1 MAKLLMVKKAE
12 WPRLGYFFC
21 LFLVISAGLA
31 IGRGTADALFLKRF
45 GIQYLPYMY
54 LGLGVLMCFVS
65 TIYAAYADR
74 LAPERT
80 FYILLSALA
89 VMLVGNWYL
98 MIEHVDSVAYP
109 LYYLMFE
116 ISSELL
122 VMHASLYFSA
132 NFDNEQSKRLLP
144 MTMAGLQLGEVAG
157 GLILTM
163 TSLIGVQGL
172 VLVWSGLAAT
182 AVIIVVLRHHF
193 VGVSPF
199 FAPGRRGGGMRRTI
213 EQVTQGLKFARRSK
227 LLMYSSLAVFCMV
240 VALNC
245 LGYAAFAVYNANFK
259 SEAELAVLFGVLT
272 IVSSSVTV
280 LVQVFFS
287 SKLIN
292 LFGVRAINLIF
303 PSTTLMCFA
312 GMIGFFNVPAAL
324 TATLNRR
331 VLLPSM
337 RNPSRSLLFDALP
350 DYMQGRARALSLML
364 VLPAGYIFVGLVL
377 QTLKKWHAPYSY
389 LTAGVIAGA
398 LYMYF
403 SVKTNRAYVEALLST
418 LKERLFLPSEG
429 LGRIGTAGDPE
440 LFARLV
446 DGVKHQD
453 EQICL
458 TYARMLSNAYP
469 EKAPEII
476 FARMQHAS
484 APICDQLVRL
494 IGPQLP
500 EDLLHRLESER
511 ERGDAHERATV
522 LATRF
527 EAKDPRMLAQ
537 VEPCFDSPNPR
548 LVACGIL
555 GVLSYGLE
563 ERREMAIER
572 WRTLLT
578 DAHKSSIFA
587 GLYLGQK
594 IAMPESF
601 VPLLCGLLEHADDG
615 VKRAALAALCHGE
628 MPADARLTA
637 LLESLANSPD
647 QQMRVACIECCRLLP
662 AVDRERLAFVAL
674 TDRHPNVVAAALGL
688 LEGCIED
695 LPARLFEWLTADCAP
710 PRQQQQVLAYLSRQG
725 VPRQP
730 FEDFAGRKLK
740 DAAAMM
746 QALRALET
754 DTARSDAGWTLIK
767 IVLAERFTQTLE
779 VALLA
784 MENLGDSH
792 SIRIVYIALKSKDR
806 RQVARAREALTNIAN
821 SALGSQLSQLLLV
834 ASDRSAV
841 IDTVP
846 GEVSFKTAAVALD
859 WCRNHVDCWLKECAM
874 HALGAGHT
882 LDVPAAA
889 PAKG

>member
-1 MAKLLMVKKAE
+1 MAQVLQVKKAE
-12 WPRLGYFFC
+12 WPRLSYFFC
-21 LFLVISAGLA
+21 LFFVISAGLA

-45 GIQYLPYMY
+45 GIQYLPIMY
-54 LGLGVLMCFVS
+54 LGLGVLMAIVS
-65 TIYAAYADR
+65 TAYAAYADR

-80 FYILLSALA
+80 FYMLLAGLA

-98 MIEHVDSVAYP
+98 MLIDANSVAYP
-109 LYYLMFE
+109 LYYLLFE

-122 VMHASLYFSA
+122 IMHASLYFSA

-182 AVIIVVLRHHF
+182 AVVIVVTRHRS

-199 FAPGRRGGGMRRTI
+199 FHPGRRGGGLQRTI
-213 EQVTQGLKFARRSK
+213 EQVTQGLKFARRSQ

-272 IVSSSVTV
+272 IVSSAVTV
-280 LVQVFFS
+280 LVQIFFS
-287 SKLIN
+287 SKVIN
-292 LFGVRAINLIF
+292 LFGVRAINLVF

-312 GMIGFFNVPAAL
+312 GMVTFFNVPSAL
-324 TATLNRR
+324 VSTLNRR

-337 RNPSRSLLFDALP
+337 RNPSRSLLFEALP

-377 QTLKKWHAPYSY
+377 QTLKKFHAPTSY
-389 LTAGVIAGA
+389 LIAGVIAGA
-398 LYMYF
+398 LYLYF
-403 SVKTNRAYVEALLST
+403 SIKTNRAYVEALLST

-429 LGRIGTAGDPE
+429 LGSMNNAADPE

-446 DGVKHQD
+446 EGVKHTD

-458 TYARMLSNAYP
+458 TYARMLANAAP
-469 EKAPEII
+469 DKAPEIV

-484 APICDQLVRL
+484 APLCDQLVRL

-500 EDLLHRLESER
+500 EDLLYRLESER
-511 ERGDAHERATV
+511 ALGDAHERATV

-527 EAKDPRMLAQ
+527 EARDPRMQTQ
-537 VEPCFDSPNPR
+537 VEPCLKSDNPR

-555 GVLSYGLE
+555 GVFSYGLE
-563 ERREMAIER
+563 HLRAQAIEH
-572 WRTLLT
+572 WQALLA
-578 DAHKSSIFA
+578 DSRASYIVAALH
-587 GLYLGQK
+587 LGQK
-594 IAMPESF
+594 VPMPQEF
-601 VPLLCGLLEHADDG
+601 LPQLCALLEHADAG
-615 VKRAALAALCHGE
+615 VKKATLAALRYGAL
-628 MPADARLTA
+628 PADARLVA
-637 LLESLANSPD
+637 LLEALEKSPD
-647 QQMRVACIECCRLLP
+647 QQIRVACVECYRLLP
-662 AVDRERLAFVAL
+662 AGERERLSLAAL
-674 TDRHPNVVAAALGL
+674 MDRHPSVVDAALSV
-688 LEGCIED
+688 LEECVQD
-695 LPARLFEWLTADCAP
+695 LPGQLFAWLNDACAP
-710 PRQQQQVLAYLSRQG
+710 PRQQQPVLAYLSRQALQ
-725 VPRQP
+725 RAP
-730 FEDFAGRKLK
+730 FEALAGRKLQ
-740 DAAAMM
+740 DAAALLA
-746 QALRALET
+746 ALRVVDNDA
-754 DTARSDAGWTLIK
+754 ARNDAASTLVK
-767 IVLAERFTQTLE
+767 MLLAERFTQTLE

-784 MENLGDSH
+784 MENLGDSQ
-792 SIRIVYIALKSKDR
+792 SMRIVYTALKSKDK

-821 SALGSQLSQLLLV
+821 SRLGAQLSQLLV
-834 ASDRSAV
+834 AAGDRAAV
-841 IDTVP
+841 VDTVP
-846 GEVSFKTAAVALD
+846 DVVGFATAADALAWCGGHLDD
-859 WCRNHVDCWLKECAM
+859 WLRECAR
-874 HALGAGHT
+874 HALT
-882 LDVPAAA
+882 AA

>member
-12 WPRLGYFFC
+12 WPRLAYFFC

-45 GIQYLPYMY
+45 GIQYLPFMY
-54 LGLGVLMCFVS
+54 LGLGVLMAIVS
-65 TIYAAYADR
+65 TVYAAYADR

-98 MIEHVDSVAYP
+98 MTANVDTVAYP

-163 TSLIGVQGL
+163 STLIGVQGL
-172 VLVWSGLAAT
+172 VLVWSGLAAI
-182 AVIIVVLRHHF
+182 AVVIVVTRHRS

-199 FAPGRRGGGMRRTI
+199 FAPGRRGGGLGRTI

-227 LLMYSSLAVFCMV
+227 LLLYSSLAVFFMV

-259 SEAELAVLFGVLT
+259 TEAELSVLFGLLT
-272 IVSSSVTV
+272 IVSSAVTV
-280 LVQVFFS
+280 LVQVFFT
-287 SKLIN
+287 SKVIN
-292 LFGVRAINLIF
+292 LYGVRAINLVF

-312 GMIGFFNVPAAL
+312 GMIAFFNVPTAL
-324 TATLNRR
+324 TSTVNRR
-331 VLLPSM
+331 VLLPAM

-364 VLPAGYIFVGLVL
+364 VLPLGYIFVGLVL

-389 LTAGVIAGA
+389 LTAGVIACG
-398 LYMYF
+398 LYLFF

-418 LKERLFLPSEG
+418 LKERLFLPTEG
-429 LGRIGTAGDPE
+429 LGKTDTAADPE

-458 TYARMLSNAYP
+458 TYARMLANTFP
-469 EKAPEII
+469 DRAPDII
-476 FARMQHAS
+476 FERMQHAS
-484 APICDQLVRL
+484 APVCDQLVRL
-494 IGPQLP
+494 IGPQLS
-500 EDLLHRLESER
+500 EDLLHRLETER
-511 ERGDAHERATV
+511 ELGDAHERATV
-522 LATRF
+522 LTTRF
-527 EAKDPRMLAQ
+527 EAKDPHMQSQIGPCLAS
-537 VEPCFDSPNPR
+537 DNPR
-548 LVACGIL
+548 LVACGVL
-555 GVLSYGLE
+555 GVMSYGLNDQ
-563 ERREMAIER
+563 RESAIRR
-572 WRTLLT
+572 WRTLLEDGNT
-578 DAHKSSIFA
+578 SSIYA
-587 GLYLGQK
+587 ALQLGRK
-594 IAMPESF
+594 LPMPESF
-601 VPLLCGLLEHADDG
+601 LPVLCGLLEHPED
-615 VKRAALAALCHGE
+615 KLKKSALFALRHGE
-628 MPADARLTA
+628 LRADARLTA
-637 LLESLANSPD
+637 LLAALAQSPD
-647 QQMRVACIECCRLLP
+647 QQMRVAAVECYRLLP
-662 AVDRERLAFVAL
+662 AADRERLAFVAL
-674 TDRHPNVVAAALGL
+674 TDRHPNVVTAALDVL
-688 LEGCIED
+688 KECVED
-695 LPARLFEWLTADCAP
+695 LPKRLFAWLNDGSAP
-710 PRQQQQVLAYLSRQG
+710 PLQQQQVLAYLSRQG
-725 VPRQP
+725 VQRQP
-730 FEDFAGRKLK
+730 FEDFAARRLQ
-740 DAAAMM
+740 DAAAMA
-746 QALRALET
+746 QALRTLDCEA
-754 DTARSDAGWTLIK
+754 ARSDAGWTLTC

-792 SIRIVYIALKSKDR
+792 SIRIVYVALKSKDK

-821 SALGSQLSQLLLV
+821 TTLGAQLSQLLMV

-841 IDTVP
+841 VDTVP
-846 GEVSFKTAAVALD
+846 GMASFKSAADALA
-859 WCRNHVDCWLKECAM
+859 WCGNHVDSWLRACAQ
-874 HALGAGHT
+874 HALAAG
-882 LDVPAAA
+882 

>member
-1 MAKLLMVKKAE
+1 MAQVLQVKRTE

-21 LFLVISAGLA
+21 LFFVISAGLA

-45 GIQYLPYMY
+45 GIQYLPFMY

-80 FYILLSALA
+80 FYILLCALA

-98 MIEHVDSVAYP
+98 MLAKVDTVAYP

-163 TSLIGVQGL
+163 STLIGVQGL

-182 AVIIVVLRHHF
+182 AVVIVLARHHA

-199 FAPGRRGGGMRRTI
+199 FAPGRRGGGLTRTI
-213 EQVTQGLKFARRSK
+213 EQVTQGLKFARRSN
-227 LLMYSSLAVFCMV
+227 LLLYSSLAVFCMV

-245 LGYAAFAVYNANFK
+245 LGYAAFAVYNANFR
-259 SEAELAVLFGVLT
+259 SEAELSVLFGLLT
-272 IVSSSVTV
+272 IVSSAVTV
-280 LVQVFFS
+280 LVQIFFS
-287 SKLIN
+287 SKVIN
-292 LFGVRAINLIF
+292 LFGVRAINLVF

-312 GMIGFFNVPAAL
+312 GMIAFFNVPSAL
-324 TATLNRR
+324 VSTMNRR

-377 QTLKKWHAPYSY
+377 QALKKWHAPYSY
-389 LTAGVIAGA
+389 LTAGVVAGA
-398 LYMYF
+398 LYLFF
-403 SVKTNRAYVEALLST
+403 SIKTNRAYVEALLST

-429 LGRIGTAGDPE
+429 LGSRKNAADPE
-440 LFARLV
+440 LFAHLV
-446 DGVKHQD
+446 DGVTHQD

-458 TYARMLSNAYP
+458 TYARMLAHAFP
-469 EKAPEII
+469 KKAPEFILE
-476 FARMQHAS
+476 RMQHAS
-484 APICDQLVRL
+484 APVCDQLVRL

-500 EDLLHRLESER
+500 EELLHRLETTR
-511 ERGDAHERATV
+511 ELGDAHERATV
-522 LATRF
+522 LTTRF
-527 EAKDPRMLAQ
+527 EAKDPRMQAQ
-537 VEPCFDSPNPR
+537 VDPCFDSDNPR

-563 ERREMAIER
+563 DRRDMALKR
-572 WRTLLT
+572 WQALLADTRT
-578 DAHKSSIFA
+578 SSIFA
-587 GLYLGQK
+587 ALYLGQK
-594 IAMPESF
+594 LPMPASF
-601 VPLLCGLLEHADDG
+601 LPQLCGLLEHADDG
-615 VKRAALAALCHGE
+615 IKKAALAALRHGALQ
-628 MPADARLTA
+628 ADARLTA
-637 LLESLANSPD
+637 LLEALARSPD
-647 QQMRVACIECCRLLP
+647 HQMRVASIECYRLLP
-662 AVDRERLAFVAL
+662 LADRERLAFAAL
-674 TDRHPNVVAAALGL
+674 TDRHPNVVDATLGV
-688 LEGCIED
+688 LEECIKD
-695 LPARLFEWLTADCAP
+695 LSGRLFAWLNEDCAP
-710 PRQQQQVLAYLSRQG
+710 PRQQQQVLGYLSRQG

-730 FEDFAGRKLK
+730 FEDFAARKLN
-740 DAAAMM
+740 DAAAMA
-746 QALRALET
+746 QASRILET
-754 DTARSDAGWTLIK
+754 EAGRSDAGWTLMK

-792 SIRIVYIALKSKDR
+792 SIRIVYVALKSKDK

-821 SALGSQLSQLLLV
+821 SALGAQLGQLLIV
-834 ASDRSAV
+834 ASDNTAV
-841 IDTVP
+841 VDTVP
-846 GEVSFKTAAVALD
+846 GAVSFKRAADALE
-859 WCRNHVDCWLKECAM
+859 WCGNHVDCWLNECAK
-874 HALGAGHT
+874 HAL
-882 LDVPAAA
+882 AAA
-889 PAKG
+889 PAKR

>member
-12 WPRLGYFFC
+12 WPRLGYFFF

-54 LGLGVLMCFVS
+54 LGLGVLMCIVS
-65 TIYAAYADR
+65 TVYAAYADR

-80 FYILLSALA
+80 FYMLLGALA
-89 VMLVGNWYL
+89 VILVGNWYL
-98 MIEHVDSVAYP
+98 MLANFDTVAYP

-144 MTMAGLQLGEVAG
+144 MTMAGLQLGEVVG

-182 AVIIVVLRHHF
+182 AVIIVVTRHRS

-199 FAPGRRGGGMRRTI
+199 FAPGRRGGGLKRTI

-227 LLMYSSLAVFCMV
+227 LLLYSSLAVFCMV

-245 LGYAAFAVYNANFK
+245 IGYAAFAVYNANFK
-259 SEAELAVLFGVLT
+259 SEAELSVLFGVLT

-280 LVQVFFS
+280 MVQVFFS
-287 SKLIN
+287 SKVIN
-292 LFGVRAINLIF
+292 VFGVRAINLVF

-312 GMIGFFNVPAAL
+312 GMIAFYNVPAAL
-324 TATLNRR
+324 VATLNRR
-331 VLLPSM
+331 ILLPSV

-364 VLPAGYIFVGLVL
+364 VLPAGYIFVGLAL
-377 QTLKKWHAPYSY
+377 QALKKWHAPYSY
-389 LTAGVIAGA
+389 LTAGVVAGA

-429 LGRIGTAGDPE
+429 LGRTDTAADPE
-440 LFARLV
+440 LFDRLV
-446 DGVKHQD
+446 DGVKHED

-458 TYARMLSNAYP
+458 TYARMLANTFP
-469 EKAPEII
+469 DKAPEII
-476 FARMQHAS
+476 FERMQHAS
-484 APICDQLVRL
+484 APVCDQLVRL

-500 EDLLHRLESER
+500 EELLHRLEAAR
-511 ERGDAHERATV
+511 ELGDAHERATV
-522 LATRF
+522 LSTRF
-527 EAKDPRMLAQ
+527 EAKDPRMQAQ
-537 VEPCFDSPNPR
+537 VESSLASDNPR
-548 LVACGIL
+548 LIACGVL
-555 GVLSYGLE
+555 GVMCYGIE
-563 ERREMAIER
+563 ERREAAITR
-572 WRTLLT
+572 WRELLADT
-578 DAHKSSIFA
+578 SNSSIFA
-587 GLYLGQK
+587 ALYLGQK
-594 IAMPESF
+594 LAMPAPF
-601 VPLLCGLLEHADDG
+601 LPQLCNLLEHDNDD
-615 VKRAALAALCHGE
+615 VKKATLAALRHGGFQ
-628 MPADARLTA
+628 ADTRLTA
-637 LLESLANSPD
+637 LLEQLALSRD
-647 QQMRVACIECCRLLP
+647 QLMRVACVECYRLLP
-662 AVDRERLAFVAL
+662 AADRERLAIAAL
-674 TDRHPNVVAAALGL
+674 TDRHPSVVGAALGV
-688 LEGCIED
+688 LEECIDD
-695 LPARLFEWLTADCAP
+695 LPARLFTWLKDGGAP
-710 PRQQQQVLAYLSRQG
+710 PRQQQQVLGHLSRQG
-725 VPRQP
+725 VQRQP
-730 FEDFAGRKLK
+730 FEEFAGRRLQ

-746 QALRALET
+746 QALRSLE
-754 DTARSDAGWTLIK
+754 ADAGVRDDAGRTLMK

-792 SIRIVYIALKSKDR
+792 SIRIVNVALKSKDK

-821 SALGSQLSQLLLV
+821 SALGAQLSQLLLV
-834 ASDRSAV
+834 ASDRAV
-841 IDTVP
+841 VVDTVP
-846 GEVSFKTAAVALD
+846 GSASFKNAADALQ
-859 WCRNHVDCWLKECAM
+859 WCANHVDSWLRDCAQ
-874 HALGAGHT
+874 HALATGQARG
-882 LDVPAAA
+882 
-889 PAKG
+889 

>member
-54 LGLGVLMCFVS
+54 LGLGVLMATVS
-65 TIYAAYADR
+65 TVYAAYADR

-80 FYILLSALA
+80 FKILLGALA

-98 MIEHVDSVAYP
+98 MLSNVDTVAYP
-109 LYYLMFE
+109 LYYLLFE

-163 TSLIGVQGL
+163 TSFIGVQGL
-172 VLVWSGLAAT
+172 VLVWSGLAAI
-182 AVIIVVLRHHF
+182 AVIIVVTRHRS

-199 FAPGRRGGGMRRTI
+199 FAPGRRGGGLKRTI

-227 LLMYSSLAVFCMV
+227 LLLYSSLAVFFMV

-272 IVSSSVTV
+272 IVSSAVTV
-280 LVQVFFS
+280 LVQIFFS
-287 SKLIN
+287 SKVIN
-292 LFGVRAINLIF
+292 LFGVRAINLVF
-303 PSTTLMCFA
+303 PSTTLMCFGA
-312 GMIGFFNVPAAL
+312 MIAFFNVPSAL
-324 TATLNRR
+324 VSTMNRR

-364 VLPAGYIFVGLVL
+364 VLPCGYIFVGLVL
-377 QTLKKWHAPYSY
+377 QMLKKWHAPYSY

-398 LYMYF
+398 LYLYF

-429 LGRIGTAGDPE
+429 LGTIGTTADPE

-458 TYARMLSNAYP
+458 TYARMLANTFP
-469 EKAPEII
+469 EKAPDII
-476 FARMQHAS
+476 FERMQHAS
-484 APICDQLVRL
+484 APVCDQLVRL
-494 IGPQLP
+494 IGPKLP
-500 EDLLHRLESER
+500 EELLHRLESER

-522 LATRF
+522 LSTRF
-527 EAKDPRMLAQ
+527 EAKDPRMQ
-537 VEPCFDSPNPR
+537 EQIEPCFASGNPR
-548 LVACGIL
+548 LIACGVL
-555 GVLSYGLE
+555 GVMSYGLE
-563 ERREMAIER
+563 DQREMAVQR
-572 WRTLLT
+572 WQALLADQGT
-578 DAHKSSIFA
+578 SSIFA
-587 GLYLGQK
+587 GLYLGQRL
-594 IAMPESF
+594 AMPASF
-601 VPLLCGLLEHADDG
+601 LPLLCGLLEHADDA
-615 VKRAALAALCHGE
+615 VKKGALAALRRGALQ
-628 MPADARLTA
+628 ADARLTA
-637 LLESLANSPD
+637 LLEVLAKSPG
-647 QQMRVACIECCRLLP
+647 QEMRVACVECYRLLP
-662 AVDRERLAFVAL
+662 AADRERLAFAAL
-674 TDRHPNVVAAALGL
+674 TDRHPNVVEAALGVL
-688 LEGCIED
+688 DECIED
-695 LPARLFEWLTADCAP
+695 LPARLFAWLNEDCAP

-725 VPRQP
+725 VQRQP

-740 DAAAMM
+740 DAAAMV
-746 QALRALET
+746 QALRVLET
-754 DTARSDAGWTLIK
+754 DTTRADAGWMLMK

-792 SIRIVYIALKSKDR
+792 SIRIVYIALKSKDK

-821 SALGSQLSQLLLV
+821 SALGAQLGQMLLL
-834 ASDRSAV
+834 ASDSTAV
-841 IDTVP
+841 VDIVP
-846 GEVSFKTAAVALD
+846 GTVSFKRAADALE
-859 WCRNHVDCWLKECAM
+859 WCANHVDCWLKECAEQ
-874 HALGAGHT
+874 ALKAEC
-882 LDVPAAA
+882 AAA
-889 PAKG
+889 PAAG

>member
-1 MAKLLMVKKAE
+1 MAKLLMVKRTE

-45 GIQYLPYMY
+45 GIQYLPFMY
-54 LGLGVLMCFVS
+54 LGLGVLMAIVS
-65 TIYAAYADR
+65 TVYAAYADR

-89 VMLVGNWYL
+89 MMLVGNWYL

-109 LYYLMFE
+109 LYYLLFE

-157 GLILTM
+157 GIILTM

-182 AVIIVVLRHHF
+182 AVIIVATRHRT

-199 FAPGRRGGGMRRTI
+199 FAPGRRGGGLKRTI

-227 LLMYSSLAVFCMV
+227 LLLYSSLAVFFMV

-259 SEAELAVLFGVLT
+259 SEAELAVLFGLLT
-272 IVSSSVTV
+272 IVSSAVTV
-280 LVQVFFS
+280 LVQIFFS
-287 SKLIN
+287 SKVIN
-292 LFGVRAINLIF
+292 LYGVRAINLVF
-303 PSTTLMCFA
+303 PSTTLMCFV
-312 GMIGFFNVPAAL
+312 GMITFFNVPSAL
-324 TATLNRR
+324 VSTVNRR

-377 QTLKKWHAPYSY
+377 QLLKKWHAPYSY
-389 LTAGVIAGA
+389 LTAGVIACS
-398 LYMYF
+398 LYLYF
-403 SVKTNRAYVEALLST
+403 SIKTNRAYVEALLST

-429 LGRIGTAGDPE
+429 LGKMDTVADPE

-446 DGVKHQD
+446 EGVKHQD

-458 TYARMLSNAYP
+458 TYARMLANAFP
-469 EKAPEII
+469 EKAPDII
-476 FARMQHAS
+476 FERMQHAS
-484 APICDQLVRL
+484 APVCDQLVRL
-494 IGPQLP
+494 IGPQLS
-500 EDLLHRLESER
+500 EDLLHRLETSR
-511 ERGDAHERATV
+511 ELGDAHERATV
-522 LATRF
+522 LTTRF
-527 EAKDPRMLAQ
+527 EAKDPHMQAQ
-537 VEPCFDSPNPR
+537 VDPCLASENPR

-555 GVLSYGLE
+555 GVFSYGLE
-563 ERREMAIER
+563 DRRATAVKR
-572 WRTLLT
+572 WQSLLEDPRT
-578 DAHKSSIFA
+578 SSIFA
-587 GLYLGQK
+587 ALHMGQK
-594 IAMPESF
+594 LPMPESF
-601 VPLLCGLLEHADDG
+601 LPLLCGLLEHTDDG
-615 VKRAALAALCHGE
+615 VKKAALAALRQGGLA
-628 MPADARLTA
+628 ADARLTA
-637 LLESLANSPD
+637 LLEALARSPD
-647 QQMRVACIECCRLLP
+647 QQMRVACVECYRRLP
-662 AVDRERLAFVAL
+662 AADRERLALAAL
-674 TDRHPNVVAAALGL
+674 TDRHPNVVDAALGV

-695 LPARLFEWLTADCAP
+695 LPARLFAWLNDTSAS
-710 PRQQQQVLAYLSRQG
+710 PRQQQQVLAYLSRQA

-730 FEDFAGRKLK
+730 FEEFAARRLQ
-740 DAAAMM
+740 DAATMA
-746 QALRALET
+746 QALHVLEADTTRA
-754 DTARSDAGWTLIK
+754 DAGSTLMK

-784 MENLGDSH
+784 MENLGDSY
-792 SIRIVYIALKSKDR
+792 SIRIVYVALKSKDR

-821 SALGSQLSQLLLV
+821 TALGAQLSQLLMV
-834 ASDRSAV
+834 ASDRTAV
-841 IDTVP
+841 VDTVP
-846 GEVSFKTAAVALD
+846 GVVSFKSAADALQ
-859 WCRNHVDCWLKECAM
+859 WCGNHVDFWLRECAQ
-874 HALGAGHT
+874 HALT
-882 LDVPAAA
+882 TA
-889 PAKG
+889 PAGVQGQHG

>member
-1 MAKLLMVKKAE
+1 
-12 WPRLGYFFC
+12 
-21 LFLVISAGLA
+21 
-31 IGRGTADALFLKRF
+31 
-45 GIQYLPYMY
+45 
-54 LGLGVLMCFVS
+54 VLMSIVS
-65 TIYAAYADR
+65 TVYAAYADR

-98 MIEHVDSVAYP
+98 MLANIDTVAYP
-109 LYYLMFE
+109 LYYLLFE

-163 TSLIGVQGL
+163 SSLIGVQGL

-182 AVIIVVLRHHF
+182 AVAIVVTRHRS

-199 FAPGRRGGGMRRTI
+199 FAPGRRGGGLKRTI

-227 LLMYSSLAVFCMV
+227 LLLYSSLAVFCMV
-240 VALNC
+240 VSLNC

-259 SEAELAVLFGVLT
+259 SEAELSVLFGLLT

-287 SKLIN
+287 SKVIN
-292 LFGVRAINLIF
+292 LFGVRAINLVF

-312 GMIGFFNVPAAL
+312 GMIAFFNVPSAL
-324 TATLNRR
+324 VATVNRR

-364 VLPAGYIFVGLVL
+364 VLPCGYIFVGLVL

-398 LYMYF
+398 LFLFF
-403 SVKTNRAYVEALLST
+403 SIKTNRAYVEALLST

-429 LGRIGTAGDPE
+429 LGTMGAAGDPE

-458 TYARMLSNAYP
+458 TYARMLANAFP
-469 EKAPEII
+469 DKAPEII
-476 FARMQHAS
+476 FERMQLAS
-484 APICDQLVRL
+484 APVCDQLVRL
-494 IGPQLP
+494 IGPKLP
-500 EDLLHRLESER
+500 EELLHRLESAR
-511 ERGDAHERATV
+511 ELGDAHERATV

-527 EAKDPRMLAQ
+527 EAKDPRMQTQ
-537 VEPCFDSPNPR
+537 VEPCLTSENPR
-548 LVACGIL
+548 LITCGVL
-555 GVLSYGLE
+555 GVLSYGLDD
-563 ERREMAIER
+563 RRDTAVQR
-572 WRTLLT
+572 WQSLLADTRT
-578 DAHKSSIFA
+578 SSIFA
-587 GLYLGQK
+587 ALYLGQK
-594 IAMPESF
+594 IAMPASF
-601 VPLLCGLLEHADDG
+601 LPLLCDLLEHPDDG
-615 VKRAALAALCHGE
+615 VKKAALAALRHGGLQ
-628 MPADARLTA
+628 ADARLTA
-637 LLESLANSPD
+637 LLEVLAKSPD
-647 QQMRVACIECCRLLP
+647 QQMRVASIECYRLLP
-662 AVDRERLAFVAL
+662 AADRERLAFAAL
-674 TDRHPNVVAAALGL
+674 TDRHPNVVDAALGV
-688 LEGCIED
+688 LEECIEG
-695 LPARLFEWLTADCAP
+695 LPDRLFTWLNDACAP

-730 FEDFAGRKLK
+730 FEDFAGRRLQ
-740 DAAAMM
+740 DAAQMA
-746 QALRALET
+746 QASRVLET
-754 DTARSDAGWTLIK
+754 DTARDDAGWTLMK

-792 SIRIVYIALKSKDR
+792 SIRIVYVALKSKDK

-821 SALGSQLSQLLLV
+821 SALGAQLSQLLIV
-834 ASDRSAV
+834 ASDSTAV
-841 IDTVP
+841 VETVP
-846 GEVSFKTAAVALD
+846 GAASFKSAADALA
-859 WCRNHVDCWLKECAM
+859 WCANHVDCWLKECAK
-874 HALGAGHT
+874 HALQAERV
-882 LDVPAAA
+882 LAAA
-889 PAKG
+889 GG

>member
-1 MAKLLMVKKAE
+1 MAKILMVKKAE
-12 WPRLGYFFC
+12 WPRLGYFFF

-54 LGLGVLMCFVS
+54 LGLGVLMCIVS
-65 TIYAAYADR
+65 TVYAAYADR

-98 MIEHVDSVAYP
+98 MISNVESVAYP

-182 AVIIVVLRHHF
+182 AVVLVVMRHRS

-199 FAPGRRGGGMRRTI
+199 FAPGRRGGGLKRTV

-227 LLMYSSLAVFCMV
+227 LLLYSSLAVFFMV

-259 SEAELAVLFGVLT
+259 TEAELSVLFGVLT

-280 LVQVFFS
+280 MVQVFFS
-287 SKLIN
+287 SKVIN
-292 LFGVRAINLIF
+292 VFGVRAINLVF

-312 GMIGFFNVPAAL
+312 GMIAFYNVPSAL
-324 TATLNRR
+324 VATLNRR
-331 VLLPSM
+331 VLLPAV

-377 QTLKKWHAPYSY
+377 QLLKKWHAPYSY
-389 LTAGVIAGA
+389 LTAGVVAGA
-398 LYMYF
+398 LYLYF
-403 SVKTNRAYVEALLST
+403 SIRTNRAYVEALLST

-429 LGRIGTAGDPE
+429 LGRTDTAADPE
-440 LFARLV
+440 LFDRLV
-446 DGVKHQD
+446 DGVRHQD

-458 TYARMLSNAYP
+458 TYARMLANTFP
-469 EKAPEII
+469 DKAPEII
-476 FARMQHAS
+476 FERMQHAS
-484 APICDQLVRL
+484 APVCDQLVRL

-500 EDLLHRLESER
+500 EDLLHKLEAER
-511 ERGDAHERATV
+511 ELGDAHERATV
-522 LATRF
+522 LSTRF
-527 EAKDPRMLAQ
+527 EAKDLRMQSQ
-537 VEPCFDSPNPR
+537 VEPSLASDNPR
-548 LVACGIL
+548 LVACGVL
-555 GVLSYGLE
+555 GVMSYAME
-563 ERREMAIER
+563 DRRAAAIKR
-572 WRTLLT
+572 WQDLLAAPGT
-578 DAHKSSIFA
+578 SSLFA
-587 GLYLGQK
+587 ALYLGRK
-594 IAMPESF
+594 LPMPASF
-601 VPLLCGLLEHADDG
+601 LPQLCDLLEHADDN
-615 VKRAALAALCHGE
+615 VKKATLAALRHGGLQ
-628 MPADARLTA
+628 ADVRLTR
-637 LLESLANSPD
+637 LLERLATSSD
-647 QQMRVACIECCRLLP
+647 QQMRVACVECYRLL
-662 AVDRERLAFVAL
+662 AAADRESFAFAAL
-674 TDRHPNVVAAALGL
+674 TDRHPSVVEAALSV
-688 LEGCIED
+688 LEDCIGE
-695 LPARLFEWLTADCAP
+695 LPDRLFAWLNDGGAA
-710 PRQQQQVLAYLSRQG
+710 PRQQQQVLGYLSRQG

-730 FEDFAGRKLK
+730 FEELAGRRLQ
-740 DAAAMM
+740 DADAMM
-746 QALRALET
+746 QALRALEADAT
-754 DTARSDAGWTLIK
+754 GRDDAGRTLIT

-792 SIRIVYIALKSKDR
+792 SIRVVYVALKSKDK
-806 RQVARAREALTNIAN
+806 RQVARAREALTNITN
-821 SALGSQLSQLLLV
+821 SALGAQLGQLLLV
-834 ASDRSAV
+834 ASDRSMVVDA
-841 IDTVP
+841 VP
-846 GEVSFKTAAVALD
+846 GSVSFKNAGAALQ
-859 WCRNHVDCWLKECAM
+859 WCADHVDSWLRDCAR
-874 HALGAGHT
+874 HALATEQIRG
-882 LDVPAAA
+882 
-889 PAKG
+889 